1 MTLIQRLARLLKADL
16 HGILD
21 GLEDPEEVVKQTIRD
36 MEEAIATKEHTLAV
50 LHTAWQHLATKA
62 QEIERRAQEIEQRL
76 EVCFQEGNDTLAR
89 TFIRQRLETTQQA
102 RRVARAIEESQTR
115 RVDLEHTIAEQR
127 AQLATIVQQLH
138 SFAEVHQRHTGMAA
152 PFTPAGQDATI
163 TEDDIEGAFLQEKH
177 RRAAQA
183 QTQSA

>member
-36 MEEAIATKEHTLAV
+36 MEEAIATKEQALAV
-50 LHTAWQHLATKA
+50 LHTALQRLATEA

-76 EVCFQEGNDTLAR
+76 ELCFQEGNDTLAR

-102 RRVARAIEESQTR
+102 RRVARAIEESQAR
-115 RVDLEHTIAEQR
+115 RVALEHTIAEQR
-127 AQLATIVQQLH
+127 AQLATVVQQLH
-138 SFAEVHQRHTGMAA
+138 SFAEARQRQTGMAA
-152 PFTPAGQDATI
+152 PCIPGCQDGTI
-163 TEDDIEGAFLQEKH
+163 TEDDIEVAFLQEKH

>member
-1 MTLIQRLARLLKADL
+1 
-16 HGILD
+16 
-21 GLEDPEEVVKQTIRD
+21 
-36 MEEAIATKEHTLAV
+36 
-50 LHTAWQHLATKA
+50 
-62 QEIERRAQEIEQRL
+62 
-76 EVCFQEGNDTLAR
+76 
-89 TFIRQRLETTQQA
+89 
-102 RRVARAIEESQTR
+102 VARAIEESQTR
-115 RVDLEHTIAEQR
+115 RVALEHTIAEQR

-138 SFAEVHQRHTGMAA
+138 SFAEARQRHTGMAA